1 MNGGRSFVIPTYYT
15 ARLQTA
21 AHIEFS
27 RFRHRALNEIFRN
40 KHVFELLK
48 TIPGHPVGI
57 TIKAQG
63 LKISWHDKNCLYP
76 CLSKLPRILSKLPRL
91 PYQSYPG

>member
-1 MNGGRSFVIPTYYT
+1 MNGCRSFVIPTYHC
-15 ARLQTA
+15 ASLQTA

-40 KHVFELLK
+40 EHVFELLK

-57 TIKAQG
+57 HAFFYKKEVYKKVYIKSQKFKKVFIYNSG
-63 LKISWHDKNCLYP
+63 KF
-76 CLSKLPRILSKLPRL
+76 
-91 PYQSYPG
+91 